1 MLTDTNYILQESK
14 KREQFST
21 MRRNWFPA
29 RNFKIRIS
37 RSSIYEP
44 RGLELQGTDRDFKLE
59 VI

>member
-1 MLTDTNYILQESK
+1 MDIKFTIQELK
-14 KREQFST
+14 KREQIST
-21 MRRNWFPA
+21 MRRNLFPA
-29 RNFKIRIS
+29 LNFKIRIS